1 MAAPNRLQRAKRELT
16 RAQRDASADDTEATL
31 QHACQSIEAAL
42 KAIIAYEG
50 RTVPTG
56 QRGQDYRYLQ
66 SVSAADLDAH
76 TDVIDELTG
85 VYDRA
90 RYVDTPSSGVTD
102 LERVLDGVE
111 SVVSFAAN
119 ISIPI
124 PKLTLTHDSRPL
136 PRVDRDPRSRG
147 SRRC

>member
-111 SVVSFAAN
+111 SVVSFADEYIDSDPETN
-119 ISIPI
+119 INS
-124 PKLTLTHDSRPL
+124 
-136 PRVDRDPRSRG
+136 
-147 SRRC
+147 